1 MAPGGSKS
9 QQREPDASYLQAF
22 ARRLERRVPVRG
34 RERCPGCHPS
44 LRSGSLRPS
53 SQTLRGVYPERSAWA
68 QGDRH
73 VHALWELFVSCSVS
87 IYTRRSYL
95 DLDFVREQVVIWNY
109 VYTWTVCKARGSLG
123 QDYSE
128 MGPPGNLA
136 RETDDYQPTIL
147 YR

>member
-22 ARRLERRVPVRG
+22 ARRLERRLPVRG

-44 LRSGSLRPS
+44 LRSGSLRPP

-87 IYTRRSYL
+87 IYTR
-95 DLDFVREQVVIWNY
+95 
-109 VYTWTVCKARGSLG
+109 TVCKARGSLG